1 MPATDDLRE
10 QAPRSPQSPRL
21 AALLMLT
28 SYRRTQCL
36 GVATALRLFDRLDLK
51 PQTAAELAEE
61 CGVDPSSLRRLVR
74 ALVAME
80 LLFEEDSRRLRSTPI
95 GMLFTS
101 DQLAPLA
108 RYMTSEPTW
117 RAWSRLG
124 DSVRTGERGFD
135 LEFGMRDWD
144 FYATHPEAGAIF
156 DGAMRALTSPAA
168 AAIIAAH
175 DFSAYTRVV
184 DIGGGDGSLLI
195 AILSAH
201 PGVEGIL
208 FDRPGVVERAAPRL
222 RESRLEERCRAVE
235 GSFFDDVPSGA
246 DAYLMKWILHDWED
260 RDARRILAVC
270 RRAMTAGADLIVVE
284 RIAPDRVRPDD
295 LELVLA
301 DLQMMV
307 MNGGRERTESE
318 FRELLAGA
326 GFRLASIS
334 PTGTP
339 VSVLRAV
346 AV

>member
-1 MPATDDLRE
+1 VRYTDNAPV
-10 QAPRSPQSPRL
+10 QADRPPQSTRL
-21 AALLMLT
+21 AAILMLM

-36 GVATALRLFDRLDLK
+36 GVAARLRLFERLDLK
-51 PQTAAELAEE
+51 PQTGAELAEE
-61 CGVDPSSLRRLVR
+61 CGVDPRSLRRLVR
-74 ALVAME
+74 ALVAMD
-80 LLFEEDSRRLRSTPI
+80 LLVEDDDGRVRPTPI
-95 GMLFTS
+95 GMQFTS

-108 RYMTSEPTW
+108 RYATSEPTW

-124 DSVRTGERGFD
+124 DSIRTGQRAFD

-144 FYATHPEAGAIF
+144 YYATHPESGAIF
-156 DGAMRALTSPAA
+156 DGAMRALTTPAA

-175 DFSAYTRVV
+175 DFSGYKRVA

-208 FDRPGVVERAAPRL
+208 FDRPGVIERAAPRL
-222 RESRLEERCRAVE
+222 RESGLEERIRSVE
-235 GSFFDDVPSGA
+235 GSFFDEVPSGA

-260 RDARRILAVC
+260 RDAQRILAVC
-270 RRAMTAGADLIVVE
+270 RRAMTAGTDLIVVE
-284 RIAPDRVRPDD
+284 RVAPNRVGPDD

-307 MNGGRERTESE
+307 MNGGLERTESE

-326 GFRLASIS
+326 GFRLAAITA
-334 PTGTP
+334 TGTP
-339 VSVLRAV
+339 VKVLRAV

>member
-1 MPATDDLRE
+1 M
-10 QAPRSPQSPRL
+10 
-21 AALLMLT
+21 LM

-36 GVATALRLFDRLDLK
+36 GVAARLQLFDRLALK

-61 CGVDPSSLRRLVR
+61 CRVDPPSLRRLVR
-74 ALVAME
+74 ALVAMD
-80 LLFEEDSRRLRSTPI
+80 LLVEDEGGRLNSTPI
-95 GMLFTS
+95 GMHFAA
-101 DQLAPLA
+101 DQLAPMA
-108 RYMTSEPTW
+108 RYVTSEPAW
-117 RAWSRLG
+117 RAWSRLE
-124 DSVRTGERGFD
+124 DSIRTGQRAFD

-156 DGAMRALTSPAA
+156 DAAMQALTSPAA

-175 DFSAYTRVV
+175 DFSGYKRVV

-195 AILSAH
+195 AILSAY
-201 PGVEGIL
+201 PGLEGIL

-222 RESRLEERCRAVE
+222 RESGLEERCRAVE
-235 GSFFDDVPSGA
+235 GSFFEEVPSGA
-246 DAYLMKWILHDWED
+246 GAYLMKWILHDWED
-260 RDARRILAVC
+260 GDAQRLLAVS
-270 RRAMTAGADLIVVE
+270 RRAMTTGTDLIVVE
-284 RIAPDRVRPDD
+284 RVAPARVGPAD

-326 GFRLASIS
+326 GFRLAAVTE
-334 PTGTP
+334 TGTP

>member
-1 MPATDDLRE
+1 MQTDRPL
-10 QAPRSPQSPRL
+10 QSPRL
-21 AALLMLT
+21 AAHLMLL

-36 GVATALRLFDRLDLK
+36 GVAADLRLFDRLDLEPK
-51 PQTAAELAEE
+51 TAGELAHE
-61 CGVDPSSLRRLVR
+61 CGVDPRSLRRLVR
-74 ALVAME
+74 ALVAMD
-80 LLFEEDSRRLRSTPI
+80 LLVEDGEGRLRATPI
-95 GMLFTS
+95 GMHFTS
-101 DQLAPLA
+101 DQLGPLA
-108 RYMTSEPTW
+108 RYVTAPPAW

-124 DSVRTGERGFD
+124 DSIRTGERGFD

-144 FYATHPEAGAIF
+144 FYAANPDAGAIF

-175 DFSAYTRVV
+175 DFSGYKRVA

-222 RESRLEERCRAVE
+222 RETGLGDRCQAIA
-235 GSFFDDVPSGA
+235 GSFFEEVPGGA
-246 DAYLMKWILHDWED
+246 DAYVMKWILHDWED
-260 RDARRILAVC
+260 RDAQRILAAC
-270 RRAMTAGADLIVVE
+270 RRAMATGADLIVVE
-284 RIAPDRVRPDD
+284 RVAPERVRPGD

-301 DLQMMV
+301 DLHMMV
-307 MNGGRERTESE
+307 MNGGLERTESE

-326 GFRLASIS
+326 GFRLAAITD
-334 PTGTP
+334 TGTP